1 MNSGIRAKGRLGL
14 GSGRGFTLVE
24 ALVALLVGLLVLFGI
39 HKIIV
44 AGVKTQTTT
53 SVQTELN
60 RSAQVSMD
68 DLVSRL
74 RGSSG
79 VVDTL
84 ADRISFTDQEGDNV
98 KYWVE
103 DGELYR
109 AINASKY
116 DDGILMAEDVIQLA
130 FDYLDVDG
138 SPGAGAEQA
147 VRVAVELALERAR
160 HSTHLQSAVK
170 LRNK

>member
-1 MNSGIRAKGRLGL
+1 MNSGTRAKGRLGL

-44 AGVKTQTTT
+44 SGVKTQTTT

-60 RSAQVSMD
+60 SSAQVTMD
-68 DLVSRL
+68 HLVSRL
-74 RGSSG
+74 RGSSA
-79 VVDTL
+79 VVEAL
-84 ADRISFTDQEGDNV
+84 ADRISFTDQEGDNI

-103 DGELYR
+103 GGELYW
-109 AINASKY
+109 AVNASKY
-116 DDGILMAEDVIQLA
+116 TGGILQADDVTQLT

-138 SPGAGAEQA
+138 NPGAGAQQA
-147 VRVAVELALERAR
+147 VRVAVELTLERAQ

>member
-1 MNSGIRAKGRLGL
+1 MNSGTRAKGRLGL

-44 AGVKTQTTT
+44 SGVKTQTTT

-60 RSAQVSMD
+60 SSAQVTMD
-68 DLVSRL
+68 LLVRRL

-79 VVDTL
+79 VVEAL
-84 ADRISFTDQEGDNV
+84 ADRISFTDQEGDNI
-98 KYWVE
+98 KCWVE
-103 DGELYR
+103 DGELYW

-116 DDGILMAEDVIQLA
+116 ADGILQAEDVTQLA

-138 SPGAGAEQA
+138 TPGAGAEQA
-147 VRVAVELALERAR
+147 VHVAVELTLERAR

>member
-1 MNSGIRAKGRLGL
+1 MNSGTRAKGRLGL

-60 RSAQVSMD
+60 RSAQVTMD

-74 RGSSG
+74 RGSSA
-79 VVDTL
+79 VVEAL
-84 ADRISFTDQEGDNV
+84 ADRISFTDQEGDNI

-103 DGELYR
+103 EGELYR

-116 DDGILMAEDVIQLA
+116 DGGILMAKDVTRFA
-130 FDYLDVDG
+130 FIYVDVDG
-138 SPGAGAEQA
+138 NPGAGAEQA
-147 VRVAVELALERAR
+147 VRVAVELTLERAR